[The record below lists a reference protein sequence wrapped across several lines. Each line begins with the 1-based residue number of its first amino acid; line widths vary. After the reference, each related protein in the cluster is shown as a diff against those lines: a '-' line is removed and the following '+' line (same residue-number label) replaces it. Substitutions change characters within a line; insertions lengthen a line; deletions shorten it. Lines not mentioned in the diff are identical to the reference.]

1 MNTSKWYRFLRE
13 QQEEEE
19 LTIKVK
25 DTDEVASDN
34 TADNQ
39 ISKELDIDPI
49 VTDEISVFE
58 IIVKAE
64 FRKSTNVLLTQFK
77 DIIRGIV
84 SVTTVG
90 TEDLPDPSMLYDR
103 RNLNVKF
110 ELERGENIDEYMRA
124 VLVPQL
130 RKIRGMRI
138 LHYGKVEKVRQ
149 LTDQFHVYIL
159 AWVSYMSETK
169 TKLKIP
175 ADRLAAAAT
184 IDALLKSQKK
194 IKELYAYEM
203 IMGEGYGH
211 YYSPDEKTFVKIRK
225 GRLITRLSEDTDKKG
240 RYLIYAE
247 NQRVLVPKEEI
258 IDIGY
263 Y

>member
-1 MNTSKWYRFLRE
+1 MNTSKWYKFLRE
-13 QQEEEE
+13 QKEEEQE

-25 DTDEVASDN
+25 DNADEVAGDD

-49 VTDEISVFE
+49 VTDEISVFQ

-77 DIIRGIV
+77 DIIRGII

-103 RNLNVKF
+103 RNLNIKF

-138 LHYGKVEKVRQ
+138 LHYGKVEKVR
-149 LTDQFHVYIL
+149 
-159 AWVSYMSETK
+159 
-169 TKLKIP
+169 
-175 ADRLAAAAT
+175 
-184 IDALLKSQKK
+184 
-194 IKELYAYEM
+194 
-203 IMGEGYGH
+203 
-211 YYSPDEKTFVKIRK
+211 
-225 GRLITRLSEDTDKKG
+225 
-240 RYLIYAE
+240 
-247 NQRVLVPKEEI
+247 
-258 IDIGY
+258 
-263 Y
+263 

>member
-25 DTDEVASDN
+25 DTDEVAGDDD
-34 TADNQ
+34 ADNQ

-138 LHYGKVEKVRQ
+138 LHYGKVEKVR
-149 LTDQFHVYIL
+149 
-159 AWVSYMSETK
+159 
-169 TKLKIP
+169 
-175 ADRLAAAAT
+175 
-184 IDALLKSQKK
+184 
-194 IKELYAYEM
+194 
-203 IMGEGYGH
+203 
-211 YYSPDEKTFVKIRK
+211 
-225 GRLITRLSEDTDKKG
+225 
-240 RYLIYAE
+240 
-247 NQRVLVPKEEI
+247 
-258 IDIGY
+258 
-263 Y
+263 

>member
-1 MNTSKWYRFLRE
+1 MNTSKWYKFLRE
-13 QQEEEE
+13 QKEEEQE

-25 DTDEVASDN
+25 DTDEVAGDD

-49 VTDEISVFE
+49 VTDEISVFQ

-77 DIIRGIV
+77 DIIRGII

-103 RNLNVKF
+103 RNLNIKF

-138 LHYGKVEKVRQ
+138 LHYGKVEKVR
-149 LTDQFHVYIL
+149 
-159 AWVSYMSETK
+159 
-169 TKLKIP
+169 
-175 ADRLAAAAT
+175 
-184 IDALLKSQKK
+184 
-194 IKELYAYEM
+194 
-203 IMGEGYGH
+203 
-211 YYSPDEKTFVKIRK
+211 
-225 GRLITRLSEDTDKKG
+225 
-240 RYLIYAE
+240 
-247 NQRVLVPKEEI
+247 
-258 IDIGY
+258 
-263 Y
+263 

>member
-1 MNTSKWYRFLRE
+1 MNTSKWYKFLRE
-13 QQEEEE
+13 QKEEEQE

-25 DTDEVASDN
+25 DDADEVVSDD

-49 VTDEISVFE
+49 VTDEISVFQ

-77 DIIRGIV
+77 DIIRGII

-103 RNLNVKF
+103 RNLNIKF

-124 VLVPQL
+124 ILVPQL

-138 LHYGKVEKVRQ
+138 LHYGKVEKVR
-149 LTDQFHVYIL
+149 
-159 AWVSYMSETK
+159 
-169 TKLKIP
+169 
-175 ADRLAAAAT
+175 
-184 IDALLKSQKK
+184 
-194 IKELYAYEM
+194 
-203 IMGEGYGH
+203 
-211 YYSPDEKTFVKIRK
+211 
-225 GRLITRLSEDTDKKG
+225 
-240 RYLIYAE
+240 
-247 NQRVLVPKEEI
+247 
-258 IDIGY
+258 
-263 Y
+263 

>member
-1 MNTSKWYRFLRE
+1 MNTSKWYKFLRE
-13 QQEEEE
+13 QKEEEQE

-25 DTDEVASDN
+25 DDTDEVVSDD

-39 ISKELDIDPI
+39 ISKQLDIDPI
-49 VTDEISVFE
+49 VTDEISVFQ

-77 DIIRGIV
+77 DIIRGII

-138 LHYGKVEKVRQ
+138 LHYGKVEKVR
-149 LTDQFHVYIL
+149 
-159 AWVSYMSETK
+159 
-169 TKLKIP
+169 
-175 ADRLAAAAT
+175 
-184 IDALLKSQKK
+184 
-194 IKELYAYEM
+194 
-203 IMGEGYGH
+203 
-211 YYSPDEKTFVKIRK
+211 
-225 GRLITRLSEDTDKKG
+225 
-240 RYLIYAE
+240 
-247 NQRVLVPKEEI
+247 
-258 IDIGY
+258 
-263 Y
+263 

>member
-1 MNTSKWYRFLRE
+1 MNTSKWYKFLRE
-13 QQEEEE
+13 QKEEEQE

-25 DTDEVASDN
+25 DTDEVAGGD

-49 VTDEISVFE
+49 VTDEISVFQ

-77 DIIRGIV
+77 DIIRGII

-103 RNLNVKF
+103 RNLNIKF

-138 LHYGKVEKVRQ
+138 LHYGKVEKVR
-149 LTDQFHVYIL
+149 
-159 AWVSYMSETK
+159 
-169 TKLKIP
+169 
-175 ADRLAAAAT
+175 
-184 IDALLKSQKK
+184 
-194 IKELYAYEM
+194 
-203 IMGEGYGH
+203 
-211 YYSPDEKTFVKIRK
+211 
-225 GRLITRLSEDTDKKG
+225 
-240 RYLIYAE
+240 
-247 NQRVLVPKEEI
+247 
-258 IDIGY
+258 
-263 Y
+263 

>member
-13 QQEEEE
+13 QQEEE
-19 LTIKVK
+19 LTIKIK
-25 DTDEVASDN
+25 DTDEVAGDDD
-34 TADNQ
+34 ADNQ

-49 VTDEISVFE
+49 VTDEISVFQ

-77 DIIRGIV
+77 DIIRGII

-138 LHYGKVEKVRQ
+138 LHYGKVEKVR
-149 LTDQFHVYIL
+149 
-159 AWVSYMSETK
+159 
-169 TKLKIP
+169 
-175 ADRLAAAAT
+175 
-184 IDALLKSQKK
+184 
-194 IKELYAYEM
+194 
-203 IMGEGYGH
+203 
-211 YYSPDEKTFVKIRK
+211 
-225 GRLITRLSEDTDKKG
+225 
-240 RYLIYAE
+240 
-247 NQRVLVPKEEI
+247 
-258 IDIGY
+258 
-263 Y
+263 

>member
-19 LTIKVK
+19 LTIKIK
-25 DTDEVASDN
+25 DTDEVAGDDDAN
-34 TADNQ
+34 NQ

-138 LHYGKVEKVRQ
+138 LHYGKVEKVR
-149 LTDQFHVYIL
+149 
-159 AWVSYMSETK
+159 
-169 TKLKIP
+169 
-175 ADRLAAAAT
+175 
-184 IDALLKSQKK
+184 
-194 IKELYAYEM
+194 
-203 IMGEGYGH
+203 
-211 YYSPDEKTFVKIRK
+211 
-225 GRLITRLSEDTDKKG
+225 
-240 RYLIYAE
+240 
-247 NQRVLVPKEEI
+247 
-258 IDIGY
+258 
-263 Y
+263 

>member
-1 MNTSKWYRFLRE
+1 MNTSKWYKFLRE
-13 QQEEEE
+13 QKEEEQE

-25 DTDEVASDN
+25 DDTDEIAGDD

-39 ISKELDIDPI
+39 ISKQLDIDPI
-49 VTDEISVFE
+49 VTDEISVFQ

-77 DIIRGIV
+77 DIIRGII

-103 RNLNVKF
+103 RNLNIKF

-138 LHYGKVEKVRQ
+138 LHYGKVEKVR
-149 LTDQFHVYIL
+149 
-159 AWVSYMSETK
+159 
-169 TKLKIP
+169 
-175 ADRLAAAAT
+175 
-184 IDALLKSQKK
+184 
-194 IKELYAYEM
+194 
-203 IMGEGYGH
+203 
-211 YYSPDEKTFVKIRK
+211 
-225 GRLITRLSEDTDKKG
+225 
-240 RYLIYAE
+240 
-247 NQRVLVPKEEI
+247 
-258 IDIGY
+258 
-263 Y
+263 

>member
-1 MNTSKWYRFLRE
+1 MNTSKWYKFLRE
-13 QQEEEE
+13 QKEEEQE

-25 DTDEVASDN
+25 DTDELTGDD

-138 LHYGKVEKVRQ
+138 LHYGKVEKVR
-149 LTDQFHVYIL
+149 
-159 AWVSYMSETK
+159 
-169 TKLKIP
+169 
-175 ADRLAAAAT
+175 
-184 IDALLKSQKK
+184 
-194 IKELYAYEM
+194 
-203 IMGEGYGH
+203 
-211 YYSPDEKTFVKIRK
+211 
-225 GRLITRLSEDTDKKG
+225 
-240 RYLIYAE
+240 
-247 NQRVLVPKEEI
+247 
-258 IDIGY
+258 
-263 Y
+263 

>member
-1 MNTSKWYRFLRE
+1 MNTSKWYKFLRE
-13 QQEEEE
+13 QKEEEQE

-25 DTDEVASDN
+25 DDADEVAGDD

-39 ISKELDIDPI
+39 ISKQLDIDPI
-49 VTDEISVFE
+49 VTDEISVFQ

-77 DIIRGIV
+77 DIIRGII

-103 RNLNVKF
+103 RNLNIKF

-138 LHYGKVEKVRQ
+138 LHYGKVEKVR
-149 LTDQFHVYIL
+149 
-159 AWVSYMSETK
+159 
-169 TKLKIP
+169 
-175 ADRLAAAAT
+175 
-184 IDALLKSQKK
+184 
-194 IKELYAYEM
+194 
-203 IMGEGYGH
+203 
-211 YYSPDEKTFVKIRK
+211 
-225 GRLITRLSEDTDKKG
+225 
-240 RYLIYAE
+240 
-247 NQRVLVPKEEI
+247 
-258 IDIGY
+258 
-263 Y
+263 

>member
-1 MNTSKWYRFLRE
+1 MNTSKWYKFLRE
-13 QQEEEE
+13 QKEEEQE

-25 DTDEVASDN
+25 DDTDEVAGDDI
-34 TADNQ
+34 ADNQ

-49 VTDEISVFE
+49 VTDEISVFQ

-77 DIIRGIV
+77 DIIRGII

-103 RNLNVKF
+103 RNLNIKF

-138 LHYGKVEKVRQ
+138 LHYGKVEKVR
-149 LTDQFHVYIL
+149 
-159 AWVSYMSETK
+159 
-169 TKLKIP
+169 
-175 ADRLAAAAT
+175 
-184 IDALLKSQKK
+184 
-194 IKELYAYEM
+194 
-203 IMGEGYGH
+203 
-211 YYSPDEKTFVKIRK
+211 
-225 GRLITRLSEDTDKKG
+225 
-240 RYLIYAE
+240 
-247 NQRVLVPKEEI
+247 
-258 IDIGY
+258 
-263 Y
+263 